1 MCAGSGA
8 PELLD
13 WKSPRPWKSGL
24 VPGLPPACSGGS
36 GGGPFGCK
44 GKRGCEGADCGV
56 RPGPRGKGGPMGN
69 IGCEGGFADVAGRD
83 GEP

>member
-1 MCAGSGA
+1 
-8 PELLD
+8 
-13 WKSPRPWKSGL
+13 
-24 VPGLPPACSGGS
+24 
-36 GGGPFGCK
+36 
-44 GKRGCEGADCGV
+44 V